1 MKVLIACEE
10 SQEVCKA
17 FRARGHEAYSCD
29 IQEPSGGHPEWHIL
43 GDAVPALRGG
53 QIVTMD
59 DKGHYIDAWD
69 LLIAH
74 PPCTYLS
81 NAGARH
87 LWKGHQLQED
97 RVMKGILGR
106 DLFMR
111 FWWADIPRI
120 CVENPVPSKV
130 FCLPE
135 YTQIIQPYQF
145 GHPYSKKTCLWL
157 KNLDPIMPT
166 NIVEPIATWCPSG
179 SYSHKHDEK
188 SKGMFTR
195 DRARNRAKT
204 FPGVARA
211 FAEQFGGQIRNR
223 LTQRKSSAYST
234 AGSRRRTASQSGR
247 PLSAAST
254 TFRTPQQSASRN
266 SAAICCRG
274 LARSRPRGA
283 GRFSALSR
291 KPTSP

>member
-17 FRARGHEAYSCD
+17 FRLLGHEAYSCD
-29 IQEPSGGHPEWHIL
+29 VQEPSGGHPEWHIL

-59 DKGHYIDAWD
+59 DKAHYIDAWD

-87 LWKGHQLQED
+87 LWKGHQLQEN

-120 CVENPVPSKV
+120 CVENPVPSRV

-157 KNLDPIMPT
+157 KNLDPIVPT
-166 NIVEPIATWCPSG
+166 NVVEPIATWCPSG

-211 FAEQFGGQIRNR
+211 FAEQFGGQI
-223 LTQRKSSAYST
+223 
-234 AGSRRRTASQSGR
+234 
-247 PLSAAST
+247 
-254 TFRTPQQSASRN
+254 
-266 SAAICCRG
+266 
-274 LARSRPRGA
+274 
-283 GRFSALSR
+283 
-291 KPTSP
+291 